1 MRVGLEKEVTTMTA
15 SELQQLQ
22 NLQKAGGSD
31 FKEDVLA
38 GDSAG
43 DVYRGF
49 ELQSLHP
56 VASVS

>member
-1 MRVGLEKEVTTMTA
+1 MTA

-43 DVYRGF
+43 DGYRGF